1 MEETRWESRTA
12 EALLEEFFSRDNLR
26 QLALSAGG
34 AAGLSAAGAG

>member
-26 QLALSAGG
+26 QLALSAG
-34 AAGLSAAGAG
+34 